1 MSSIWLI
8 LTMSLTSKIGL
19 GSVQFG
25 IPYGVSNVEG
35 QTTKEEVSKILSL
48 ANKKEI
54 KLIDTAAAYG
64 NAEEVLGGFDLSS
77 FEVVSKFMPSTEQET
92 LEHQFESSL
101 QKLNLSS
108 LYGYLAHRPLD
119 IIENPNQ
126 WETLQKLKKEGKIK
140 KIGFSLNTPSEIE
153 NLILKGFVPSLVQ
166 VPYNYL
172 DNRFKDVLID
182 LKRNGCEIHT
192 RSSYLQGL
200 FFMNTLKLNSF
211 FDEAKPIIKSLQDE
225 CNESLSGVLLKY
237 VLDLPFI
244 DKVILGIENSN
255 QFQSNLNN
263 IEIASSLEERF
274 FNISESIL
282 MPSNWPK

>member
-1 MSSIWLI
+1 
-8 LTMSLTSKIGL
+8 MSLTSKIGL
-19 GSVQFG
+19 GTVQFG
-25 IPYGVSNVEG
+25 IPYGVSNVDG
-35 QTTKEEVSKILSL
+35 QTTKEEVDRILSL

-54 KLIDTAAAYG
+54 KLIDTASAYG

-77 FEVVSKFMPSTEQET
+77 FEVVSKFMPSKEQET
-92 LEHQFESSL
+92 LEDKFELSL

-119 IIENPNQ
+119 VIENPNQ
-126 WETLQKLKKEGKIK
+126 WETLQKLKHEGKIR

-153 NLILKGFVPSLVQ
+153 NLILKGFVPCLVQ

-200 FFMNTLKLNSF
+200 FFMNTLMLNSF
-211 FDEAKPIIKSLQDE
+211 FDEVKPIIKSLQDD
-225 CNESLSGVLLKY
+225 CNELLSGALLKY

-244 DKVILGIENSN
+244 DKVIIGIENSN
-255 QFQSNLNN
+255 QLQSNLNN
-263 IEIASSLEERF
+263 IEIASSLEERY

>member
-1 MSSIWLI
+1 
-8 LTMSLTSKIGL
+8 MSLTSKIGL

-92 LEHQFESSL
+92 LENQFESSL

-126 WETLQKLKKEGKIK
+126 WETLQKLKKEGKII

>member
-1 MSSIWLI
+1 
-8 LTMSLTSKIGL
+8 MSLTSKIGL

-35 QTTKEEVSKILSL
+35 QTTKEEVNRILRL

-54 KLIDTAAAYG
+54 KLIDTASAYG
-64 NAEEVLGGFDLSS
+64 NAEEVLGCYDLSS
-77 FEVVSKFMPSTEQET
+77 FDVVSKFMPSTEEET
-92 LEHQFESSL
+92 LESQFELSL

-108 LYGYLAHRPLD
+108 LYGYLAHRPFD
-119 IIENPNQ
+119 VIENPNQ

-200 FFMNTLKLNSF
+200 FFMNTLMLNSF
-211 FDEAKPIIKSLQDE
+211 FDEVKPVIKSLQDE

-244 DKVILGIENSN
+244 DKVIVGIENSN
-255 QFQSNLNN
+255 QLQSNLNN

-282 MPSNWPK
+282 MPPNWPK